1 MVRFVD
7 LKTGNVFNADQSY
20 VFWFDGEQ
28 SVNMLYS
35 QPICFI
41 SNEPNVRISFGE
53 NKVFRLVDSNNLKNM
68 DVEEIHNFKY
78 LDINSMCLNGDVNT
92 VLKGYA
98 YHNYYIYMLYIIGSS
113 PSAGE
118 FIADINI
125 AGETFK
131 IGADFYGGDETLY
144 INLSNHGV
152 DIPEAI
158 QKALYNV
165 NIHED
170 KIDNITINRKWKEL
184 LSNYWDVLANKGSY
198 KSLYNSLKW
207 FEYGDLVRIGEIWK
221 NKDHYE
227 IRDIQEILSD
237 KYIESLADFSKTTYE
252 GLYLC
257 LSKLNEEDGKIV
269 YDKEKNPTLKSI
281 VSKWSKEDLSL
292 KMSMLGSFF
301 ETYFMPIHLDL
312 IHSTI
317 EDIVF
322 TNTFKL
328 LNSPSSNRT
337 DFVYDIQELKCNVE
351 DGAIFQ
357 LGPVECY
364 VGPDTLFHT
373 TTGDVDPPI
382 IVGVQ
387 RKQPEFAPVRNEISN
402 QVEIPNQVLKDYLT
416 QLYYDVGA
424 VVDFN
429 IDIPLA
435 DDDFIKYSIIS
446 LPKSNQRIIRE
457 SYKPLGKN
465 IQFSI
470 LFEDEGEYDLRMQFV
485 SASGKT
491 FVKRVDF
498 NIIDTNRTNI
508 TVYKVQNIGCPMASF
523 DRETKEWKYGAND
536 YIFSRQ
542 VRRVPQSNIFQ
553 QYIPAKFI
561 NPYENDYNGVC
572 LNHMMIIEGDWTH
585 DTYLY
590 RHYFTHIRDVKD
602 SNGNDK
608 KYTICISR
616 EFGFAFDQARKQRY
630 SIYRED
636 YIYMPEFHKLV
647 ELGSERGTKM
657 EDIKYYT
664 ITDDDTLCVVPD
676 ISFGKNIDSVE
687 WEFVNMS
694 SPTHESIVLANRSI
708 SQPFIAKQKN
718 ETLSPGY
725 YKVIFRYKLGNEV
738 NEIVLDC
745 AFRKI

>member
-78 LDINSMCLNGDVNT
+78 LDINSMCLNGDVNVT
-92 VLKGYA
+92 LNGYA
-98 YHNYYIYMLYIIGSS
+98 YHNYYVYMMYIIGSS
-113 PSAGE
+113 PNAGE

-125 AGETFK
+125 AGESFK

-165 NIHED
+165 NVHED

-351 DGAIFQ
+351 DGATFQ

-373 TTGDVDPPI
+373 TTGDTDPI

-387 RKQPEFAPVRNEISN
+387 HKQPKFTPVRN
-402 QVEIPNQVLKDYLT
+402 EIPNQVLKDYLT

-429 IDIPLA
+429 IDIPLT

-446 LPKSNQRIIRE
+446 LPKSGQRIICE

-498 NIIDTNRTNI
+498 NIIECFQTLHICTTSNRDEDMLCF
-508 TVYKVQNIGCPMASF
+508 VFAIGGKNLIAMYF
-523 DRETKEWKYGAND
+523 RH
-536 YIFSRQ
+536 F
-542 VRRVPQSNIFQ
+542 
-553 QYIPAKFI
+553 
-561 NPYENDYNGVC
+561 GVC
-572 LNHMMIIEGDWTH
+572 
-585 DTYLY
+585 
-590 RHYFTHIRDVKD
+590 
-602 SNGNDK
+602 
-608 KYTICISR
+608 
-616 EFGFAFDQARKQRY
+616 
-630 SIYRED
+630 
-636 YIYMPEFHKLV
+636 
-647 ELGSERGTKM
+647 
-657 EDIKYYT
+657 
-664 ITDDDTLCVVPD
+664 
-676 ISFGKNIDSVE
+676 
-687 WEFVNMS
+687 
-694 SPTHESIVLANRSI
+694 
-708 SQPFIAKQKN
+708 
-718 ETLSPGY
+718 
-725 YKVIFRYKLGNEV
+725 
-738 NEIVLDC
+738 
-745 AFRKI
+745 